1 MFAFLYSSSRQLL
14 FIKHRTSTRRTQLSL
29 VQKNAFFM
37 FKSFTSIGL
46 SESEKRKE
54 HSFTVSY
61 LINSCGLSPKS
72 ALLASK
78 KLHFKNPDRP
88 DSVLNLFKENGF
100 KNTQITKLITNYPS
114 FLLSDPEN
122 TILPKIEFLR
132 SIGVSSSEL
141 ADIFSYNPELLKKSL
156 KKNLIPNYDFLKSL
170 LIENEKVITT
180 LKRSQWSFLNNLTKT
195 MVPNIELLREI
206 GAPQS
211 TISFLVT
218 TSPFAASIQHS
229 KLVKA
234 VQEVK
239 EMGFNPSR
247 VVFMEALKVVLS
259 LRKPTREYK
268 FEIFRRWGWSKEDF
282 LVAFRKHPCFML
294 LSEEKITK
302 AMNYLV
308 NKLGRPST
316 DIARNPVVLYYSLEK
331 RIIPR
336 CSVVQI
342 LIAKD
347 VVKNDL
353 CLSTFILIT
362 EKSFLERY
370 VYKFQDIVSQLLS
383 VYHSKMDLL
392 DVEIQVQKVGGTE
405 KL

>member
-1 MFAFLYSSSRQLL
+1 MFGFLSSSSRQLL
-14 FIKHRTSTRRTQLSL
+14 FIKNRRTHLGFL
-29 VQKNAFFM
+29 QKNACFM
-37 FKSFTSIGL
+37 FKLFTSIGL
-46 SESEKRKE
+46 SESEQQKD
-54 HSFTVSY
+54 HTFTVSY
-61 LINSCGLSPKS
+61 LINSCGLVTKS
-72 ALLASK
+72 ALIVSK
-78 KLHFKNPDRP
+78 MIHFKNPEGP

-100 KNTQITKLITNYPS
+100 DDTQITKIVRTRPHL
-114 FLLSDPEN
+114 LLSDPEN
-122 TILPKIEFLR
+122 TLLPKIEFFH
-132 SIGVSSSEL
+132 SKGVSSS
-141 ADIFSYNPELLKKSL
+141 DIPRIITTSPDLLNRSL
-156 KKNLIPNYDFLKSL
+156 ENHIIPCYDFLKSVL
-170 LIENEKVITT
+170 VVNKKVITT
-180 LKRSQWSFLNNLTKT
+180 LKRSRRSILNNITKT
-195 MVPNIELLREI
+195 MVPNIELLREV
-206 GAPQS
+206 GASQIA
-211 TISFLVT
+211 ISFFVT
-218 TSPFAASIQHS
+218 KYPDFAFIKPS

-259 LRKPTREYK
+259 LRKPMREYK
-268 FEIFRRWGWSKEDF
+268 FEIFRRWGWSKED
-282 LVAFRKHPCFML
+282 LLIAFRKDPCFMH
-294 LSEEKITK
+294 LSEEKIMK

-316 DIARNPVVLYYSLEK
+316 DIARNPLVLSYSLEK

-347 VVKNDL
+347 VVNNDL
-353 CLSTFILIT
+353 CLSSFILIT

-383 VYHSKMDLL
+383 VYHSKIDLL
-392 DVEIQVQKVGGTE
+392 DVEIQVQKFCGTE